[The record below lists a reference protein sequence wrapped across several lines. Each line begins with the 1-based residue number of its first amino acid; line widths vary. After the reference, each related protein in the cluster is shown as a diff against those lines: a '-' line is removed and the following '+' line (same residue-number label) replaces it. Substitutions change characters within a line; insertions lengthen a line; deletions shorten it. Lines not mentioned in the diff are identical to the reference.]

1 MANKFKNELIDLWTD
16 FYNTDKIYDLIF
28 VSDDLIEVKCENK
41 KVANEFADYIMAKYN
56 APICYDFR
64 KGNDCYQ
71 FSISPSLMIRESKKN
86 LKESYDPTDDVFNR
100 GFAVTMSLDDFITMV
115 DNKGIGLSKHIC
127 TSELRTSNI
136 KSFVRKGEA
145 NVDSIAV
152 QVLDKNSSIIIESK
166 YIEEVRSVIFSKNVL
181 SADFVT
187 EEGSI
192 LTIWWEL

>member
-1 MANKFKNELIDLWTD
+1 MANKFKDELIDLWTD
-16 FYNTDKIYDLIF
+16 FYNTDKIYDVVF

-71 FSISPSLMIRESKKN
+71 FSISPSLMIRESKNN

-100 GFAVTMSLDDFITMV
+100 GLAVTMSLTDFIVMV
-115 DNKGIGLSKHIC
+115 DNRGINLSKHVSTYEFRSSDISIRGKSS
-127 TSELRTSNI
+127 TSISDNLVGGLGKDNSFAI
-136 KSFVRKGEA
+136 KSK
-145 NVDSIAV
+145 DI
-152 QVLDKNSSIIIESK
+152 D
-166 YIEEVRSVIFSKNVL
+166 EVRSVIFDNNIL

-187 EEGSI
+187 KEGNV
-192 LTIWWEL
+192 LTVWWEL